1 MDKTATRRYRANENF
16 TNMILDEEIPHYFGM
31 CPVVI
36 FKNNEDETGDFEKVI
51 SLIDAYDKMES
62 DSLNDFEYFCDAYLA
77 LIGFTADADD
87 VKSMKENRV
96 LLLDKDTDAKWLTK
110 EEHDSTIENMKIRI
124 DKDIHKFSKCP
135 NLSDEDFASNASGV
149 AIKYKMVGTENLV
162 SVKERKFK
170 KGLQR
175 RLELISILQDKKYS
189 SFDWRGIDIIFTRN
203 LPTNDT
209 EIANMVNT
217 LSSIVSTETL
227 LAQLPFV
234 ENVQDE
240 MERIDKEKEKN
251 PFYDVRLGYNNENED
266 SEVTSDGEEEEEK

>member
-1 MDKTATRRYRANENF
+1 MVLE
-16 TNMILDEEIPHYFGM
+16 EEIPHYFGM

-189 SFDWRGIDIIFTRN
+189 TFDWRAIDIIFTRN